1 MYDCIIIGAG
11 PAGCTAAKIL
21 AENKKRVLLVEKFR
35 MPRYKSC
42 SGVLIKKSMDL
53 VEKYFGQAVPDS
65 AMCTPTDNRG
75 MIFTNDKGKESIFAQ
90 EGLNV
95 WRSSF
100 DYFLAQKAMESGAE
114 IRDNVA
120 VTDCRQQPDS
130 VIVTLHGKE
139 IHTEEAKYVID
150 CEGVAGAVKRKI
162 MGNVCH
168 YITTFQ
174 TFNKGSIDLDLHYF
188 YAYLQPELSEYDA
201 WFNVKDDMLVLG
213 VSVKDAQKIPEFYDR
228 FIGYMKERHGL
239 VIEQQVKQE
248 KWLMPHIHP
257 GCKVDYGIGRIFFA
271 GEIAGFLNPMG
282 EGISAGMESGYCAA
296 RSMAENFNDMN
307 MIQAEYKRSAAGV
320 KSYMERQWNL
330 VAGMSETFAEMS
342 IEAFPAGTAL

>member
-42 SGVLIKKSMDL
+42 SGVLIRKSMDL

-75 MIFTNDKGKESIFAQ
+75 MIFTNDKGIESIFAQ

-95 WRSSF
+95 WRSTF
-100 DYFLAQKAMESGAE
+100 DYFLAQKAMENGAE
-114 IRDNVA
+114 VRDNVTA
-120 VTDCRQQPDS
+120 VDCRQQSDS
-130 VIVTLHGKE
+130 ITVTLHGKE
-139 IHTEEAKYVID
+139 TYTEEAKYVID
-150 CEGVAGAVKRKI
+150 CEGVVGAVKRKI
-162 MGNVCH
+162 TGKVCDC
-168 YITTFQ
+168 ITTYQ
-174 TFNKGSIDLDLHYF
+174 TFNKGFIDLDWHYF

-213 VSVKDAQKIPEFYDR
+213 VSVKDVQKIPEFYIR
-228 FIGYMKERHGL
+228 FIDYMKEKHGL
-239 VIEQQVKQE
+239 VIEQQVKEE
-248 KWLMPHIHP
+248 KWLMPYIHP

-282 EGISAGMESGYCAA
+282 EGISAGMESGYCLAK
-296 RSMAENFNDMN
+296 SMIKNFKDVH
-307 MIQAEYKRSAAGV
+307 MIQVEYERSAAGV
-320 KSYMERQWNL
+320 KSYMQRQWSL
-330 VAGMSETFAEMS
+330 VAGMSETFTEMR
-342 IEAFPAGTAL
+342 

>member
-1 MYDCIIIGAG
+1 MYDCIVIGAG

-53 VEKYFGQAVPDS
+53 VEKYFGEAVPDT
-65 AMCTPTDNRG
+65 AMCTPTNNRG
-75 MIFTNDKGKESIFAQ
+75 MIFTNDKGEESTFAQ

-95 WRSSF
+95 WRESF
-100 DYFLAQKAMESGAE
+100 DHFLAMRAMESGAE
-114 IRDNVA
+114 VRDY
-120 VTDCRQQPDS
+120 VTVIDCKQQSDS
-130 VIVTLHGKE
+130 VTVTLHSKSTY
-139 IHTEEAKYVID
+139 TEETKYVID
-150 CEGVAGAVKRKI
+150 CEGVVGAIKRKI
-162 MGNVCH
+162 MGNVYD
-168 YITTFQ
+168 YITTYQ
-174 TFNKGSIDLDLHYF
+174 TFNKGFIDLDLHYF

-213 VSVKDAQKIPEFYDR
+213 VSVKNTEKISEFYRR
-228 FIGYMKERHGL
+228 FIVYMEEKHGL
-239 VIEQQVKQE
+239 IIKQRVKEE

-282 EGISAGMESGYCAA
+282 EGISSGMESGYCVAQ
-296 RSMAENFNDMN
+296 SMIENFDNVSMVQTDY
-307 MIQAEYKRSAAGV
+307 ERSVAGV
-320 KSYMERQWNL
+320 KSYMERQWSL
-330 VAGMSETFAEMS
+330 VAGMSETFAEMR
-342 IEAFPAGTAL
+342 